1 MAFPAGHPVRLG
13 GGGGLRFLTLRPAP
27 HPSLSRACPTG
38 GASGRCTP
46 RFLGQTRSPAGSAGS
61 HTQRESGWVPRTAQ
75 GGQGPGASPQPL
87 CAWDTARAS
96 SGSPTPSR
104 TLRPG
109 AEPPGG
115 VVLAGWG
122 LGQMSWVGWGGVRG
136 QCPCALGGVGGLDPG
151 GESGQRV
158 PSPRTPSEEGAI
170 GRPRSRSQPPA
181 ASDPEPVCEPN
192 LSPLAPEEQSVYTGS
207 RQRRRK
213 VL

>member
-1 MAFPAGHPVRLG
+1 MRLG
-13 GGGGLRFLTLRPAP
+13 GVCDSSPSALHPTPASHEPAP
-27 HPSLSRACPTG
+27 REGRLGDAPPGSR
-38 GASGRCTP
+38 
-46 RFLGQTRSPAGSAGS
+46 GQTRSPAGSAGS

-75 GGQGPGASPQPL
+75 GGQGPGASPRPL
-87 CAWDTARAS
+87 CARDTAHAS

-122 LGQMSWVGWGGVRG
+122 LGRMSWVGRGGVRG
-136 QCPCALGGVGGLDPG
+136 QCPCALGVVGGLDPG

-158 PSPRTPSEEGAI
+158 PSRRTPSEEGAV

-181 ASDPEPVCEPN
+181 ASDPEPVCEPK
-192 LSPLAPEEQSVYTGS
+192 LSPLAPEKQNLFTGC
-207 RQRRRK
+207 RRRCRK
-213 VL
+213 AL